1 MVTKANLESDLK
13 QSMRESQKLRTS
25 TLRMA
30 LSAIKLVE
38 VDKQRDL
45 DEAEITS
52 VLQREAK
59 ARRETIEDAQ
69 KANRPDIIKVAED
82 ELEILAAYLPAP
94 LSEAELESLVR
105 AAIAETGASG
115 MQDMGK
121 LMSAVM
127 SQVGARAEGKVVSQ
141 MARKMLAED

>member
-69 KANRPDIIKVAED
+69 KANRPDIIKAAED